1 LTAWKAAD
9 LKPMTPHAAR
19 HTFASYLIASGM
31 NPKQVQTFIG
41 HTDIRTTFN
50 VYGHLLPG
58 DVDTARQALD
68 ALLDAAVRE
77 SRCPSVAFRTV
88 PYRFRSAGS

>member
-1 LTAWKAAD
+1 
-9 LKPMTPHAAR
+9 
-19 HTFASYLIASGM
+19 M
-31 NPKQVQTFIG
+31 NPKQVQTFVG

-68 ALLDAAVRE
+68 ALLDASARE
-77 SRCPSVAFRTV
+77 SRAKVDARP
-88 PYRFRSAGS
+88 